1 MELGSRKYWIAAGI
15 GYVAL
20 VGVLVGGM
28 FALQQSVMTQYS
40 TPESIADWQTWR
52 ADVEQQGGSGSVQR
66 RTPKSTEP
74 PALVLM
80 RDYFGV
86 SLAGAVFFP
95 SILYWVVAWFV
106 AGAMSSNQQ
115 KLGGFA

>member
-1 MELGSRKYWIAAGI
+1 MELGSRKYWIAAGS

-28 FALQQSVMTQYS
+28 FALKQSVTTQYS
-40 TPESIADWQTWR
+40 TPESIADWQSWR
-52 ADVEQQGGSGSVQR
+52 ADVEQQQGGSGPVQR
-66 RTPKSTEP
+66 RPPKSTEP

-80 RDYFGV
+80 RDYFVV

-106 AGAMSSNQQ
+106 AGAMSSSHQ
-115 KLGGFA
+115 KLGS

>member
-20 VGVLVGGM
+20 VVVLVGGM
-28 FALQQSVMTQYS
+28 FALKQSVMTQYS
-40 TPESIADWQTWR
+40 TPKSISDWQTWR
-52 ADVEQQGGSGSVQR
+52 ADVEQQQGGKGPVER
-66 RTPKSTEP
+66 RTPKSMEP

-106 AGAMSSNQQ
+106 AGALSSTNQ
-115 KLGGFA
+115 KLSR